1 MTNKEQKIMIDGVT
15 FQVAPFMAVEGLRLK
30 AHLVRTFGPAVGE
43 LLGGIDLGGIG
54 GKKGKEGNAGGIAD
68 ISLGGE
74 GVAKGLEKL
83 LEQLTEDAFEA
94 LVKRLLAN
102 AIAVW
107 KEGGKSRS
115 ISFGQDFEA
124 AMQLVFLGR
133 LFSIYELI
141 IFVLKVNYPDFFDK
155 VVSGIGRRIKT
166 TLTSEP
172 EETTPPK
179 ESGQSETS
187 ES

>member
-1 MTNKEQKIMIDGVT
+1 MTNMEQKTVIDGIT

-30 AHLVRTFGPAVGE
+30 AHLVRTFGPALGE
-43 LLGGIDLGGIG
+43 LLGGTDGQKVGS
-54 GKKGKEGNAGGIAD
+54 IAD
-68 ISLGGE
+68 ISLGGD
-74 GVAKGLEKL
+74 GFSRGLEKL
-83 LEQLTEDAFEA
+83 LEQLTEAAFEA

-102 AIAVW
+102 VIAIW
-107 KEGGKSRS
+107 PEGGKSRS
-115 ISFGQDFEA
+115 VSFGQDFET

-141 IFVLKVNYPDFFDK
+141 IFVLKVNYPDFFSK
-155 VVSGIGRRIKT
+155 VVSGIGRRMRL
-166 TLTSEP
+166 TLTSGT
-172 EETTPPK
+172 EETTQPG

>member
-1 MTNKEQKIMIDGVT
+1 MTSKEQKIVIDGVT

-30 AHLVRTFGPAVGE
+30 ARLVRAFGPAVGE

-54 GKKGKEGNAGGIAD
+54 GKNSVAD
-68 ISLGGE
+68 INLGGE
-74 GVAKGLEKL
+74 SFAKGLEKL

-102 AIAVW
+102 VIAVW

-115 ISFGQDFEA
+115 VSFWQDFEA

-133 LFSIYELI
+133 LFSIYELV

-155 VVSGIGRRIKT
+155 VAGGIGRRIKT
-166 TLTSEP
+166 TPTSNT
-172 EETTPPK
+172 EETTYPG
-179 ESGQSETS
+179 ESGRSETS

>member
-1 MTNKEQKIMIDGVT
+1 MTNKEQKIVIDGVT

-30 AHLVRTFGPAVGE
+30 AHLIRTFGPALGE
-43 LLGGIDLGGIG
+43 LLGGIDGRKLGSIG
-54 GKKGKEGNAGGIAD
+54 D
-68 ISLGGE
+68 ISLGSNGI
-74 GVAKGLEKL
+74 AKGLEKL
-83 LEQLTEDAFEA
+83 LEQLDEDSFVE

-102 AIAVW
+102 VIAIW
-107 KEGGKSRS
+107 PEGGKSRS
-115 ISFGQDFEA
+115 ISFGQDFDT

-155 VVSGIGRRIKT
+155 VVSGIGRKIRT
-166 TLTSEP
+166 TLTSETEDTMP
-172 EETTPPK
+172 QS

>member
-1 MTNKEQKIMIDGVT
+1 MTSKEQKTVIDGIA

-30 AHLVRTFGPAVGE
+30 AHLVRTFGPALGE
-43 LLGGIDLGGIG
+43 LLGGIDGTKVGS
-54 GKKGKEGNAGGIAD
+54 IAD
-68 ISLGGE
+68 ISLGGD
-74 GVAKGLEKL
+74 GFSKGLEKL
-83 LEQLTEDAFEA
+83 LEQLTEDGFEA

-102 AIAVW
+102 VIAIW
-107 KEGGKSRS
+107 PEGGKSRS
-115 ISFGQDFEA
+115 ISFGQDFET

-166 TLTSEP
+166 TLTSET
-172 EETTPPK
+172 EETTQPG
-179 ESGQSETS
+179 ESGQSGTS